1 MITLNYVILSNYY
14 RCRRVSVVFVL
25 HRSLVLLIE
34 YISVK
39 VMEMLKT
46 SVSKTQFQMIKE
58 IGYQNER
65 LQQTKSIVTKNM
77 E

>member
-1 MITLNYVILSNYY
+1 M
-14 RCRRVSVVFVL
+14 L

-46 SVSKTQFQMIKE
+46 SVPKTPFRMIKE
-58 IGYQNER
+58 MGYQNER

-77 E
+77 EKFGNYKDTP

>member
-1 MITLNYVILSNYY
+1 
-14 RCRRVSVVFVL
+14 
-25 HRSLVLLIE
+25 
-34 YISVK
+34 
-39 VMEMLKT
+39 MEMLKT

-77 E
+77 EKFGNYKDTP